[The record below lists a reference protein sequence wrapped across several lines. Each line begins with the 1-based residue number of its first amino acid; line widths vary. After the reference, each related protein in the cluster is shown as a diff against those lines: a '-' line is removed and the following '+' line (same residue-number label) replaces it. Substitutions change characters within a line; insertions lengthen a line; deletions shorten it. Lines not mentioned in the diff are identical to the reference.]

1 MLITKKQVTQLSY
14 DITGLAIK
22 VHKNLGPGLLES
34 IYETCLKYELE
45 RNGYTVKQQIVA
57 DIVYDGLLIETPLR
71 IDLLV
76 NDLVIVELKTVEE
89 IKPVHQAQLLTY
101 MKILEKP
108 QGLLI
113 NFFTDNITRSMK
125 PFVNEYFT
133 SLPD

>member
-71 IDLLV
+71 LDLLV

-89 IKPVHQAQLLTY
+89 IKPVHHAQLLTY
-101 MKILEKP
+101 MKMLEKP

>member
-76 NDLVIVELKTVEE
+76 NDLVFVELKTVEE
-89 IKPVHQAQLLTY
+89 IKPVHHAQLLTY
-101 MKILEKP
+101 MKMLEKP

>member
-14 DITGLAIK
+14 DITRLAIK

-89 IKPVHQAQLLTY
+89 IKPVHHAQLLTY
-101 MKILEKP
+101 MKMLEKP